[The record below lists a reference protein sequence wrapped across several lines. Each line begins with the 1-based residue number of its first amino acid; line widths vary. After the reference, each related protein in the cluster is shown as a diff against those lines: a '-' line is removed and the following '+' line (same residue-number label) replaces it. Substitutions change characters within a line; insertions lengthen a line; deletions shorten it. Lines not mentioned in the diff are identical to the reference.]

1 MGLEC
6 TNCSREVEPNEAKF
20 FGAPGNGQQAPNA
33 AVFVC
38 SDCYALAELFDQ
50 RAMQQL
56 KSLMMLSRECLRLA
70 LMEKRLKLGPLPPQ
84 RDLTKREVFESLL
97 HMLEKRDEVR
107 EEVKKQ
113 NEP

>member
-20 FGAPGNGQQAPNA
+20 FGAPGNGQRAPNT

-38 SDCYALAELFDQ
+38 AECYALAELFEQ
-50 RAMQQL
+50 RATEQL
-56 KSLMMLSRECLRLA
+56 KSLLMLSKECIRLA

-97 HMLEKRDEVR
+97 QMLEKRDEVR
-107 EEVKKQ
+107 EEVTRQ
-113 NEP
+113 NKT